1 MIPPT
6 LALGLLLAP
15 AGPQADT
22 WQAHEA
28 ECRRLEDGIKAP
40 GAGGI
45 ELPEGERYIAAADAC
60 RRAFETVPGGAKA
73 MDRRSYFVFEAHRLY
88 QRAHEAGSATGL
100 CADARAL
107 DAFAAQLAEL
117 KSGARTRDRRDVARM
132 RVQVAA
138 QLAGPCPDGSAETE
152 AAPEPEPIQD
162 AAVRDPA
169 PKSAAVPPPRPRVDV
184 APTATARRP
193 LRIAG
198 GAALGLGLGLGVG
211 MISAFVRGVT
221 LHDRADAVR
230 EAYLGQ
236 RIPEPENGQFER
248 DKARGQRADHAAI
261 GLGIA
266 GGVLAIVGVALVVV
280 DARHGR
286 APRRVAVGPSILP
299 TAGLR
304 LALEF

>member
-15 AGPQADT
+15 AGPQADI

-40 GAGGI
+40 GAGGL
-45 ELPEGERYIAAADAC
+45 ERPEGERYIAAADAC
-60 RRAFETVPGGAKA
+60 RRAFETVPDGAKA
-73 MDRRSYFVFEAHRLY
+73 MDRRSYFAFEAHRLY
-88 QRAHEAGSATGL
+88 QRAHEAGSAAGL
-100 CADARAL
+100 CADARVL
-107 DAFAAQLAEL
+107 DTFAAQLAEL
-117 KSGARTRDRRDVARM
+117 KPGARTRDRRDVARM
-132 RVQVAA
+132 REQVAA
-138 QLAGPCPDGSAETE
+138 QLAGPCPDASTE
-152 AAPEPEPIQD
+152 EPAPPEPAPIQD
-162 AAVRDPA
+162 APVVRDPA
-169 PKSAAVPPPRPRVDV
+169 PELAAVPPPRPRVHLD
-184 APTATARRP
+184 ATPTSRRP

-211 MISAFVRGVT
+211 MIGALVRGIT

-266 GGVLAIVGVALVVV
+266 GGVLTIVGVALVVV
-280 DARHGR
+280 DARGR